1 MSTTNSVNQ
10 QTVSQSLLD
19 SVNKKS
25 KSQSSEISDIQNRF
39 ITLLV
44 TQMKNQDP
52 LNPMDNAAVTSQF
65 AQLSMVGS
73 LEKMNTNFQQMTES
87 NSATQVLQAA
97 NLIGRNVLVAGNEI
111 QVNQGDGAFA
121 INLENPADQV
131 KIQITDQYGN
141 LVNERQLNQ
150 VDSGTTVLTWNAL
163 NQQGQRLPDGTY
175 RVSVSATKGQNTV
188 NASALSYQT
197 VNSVSSDKTAVGVIS
212 LDLQNQKSVR
222 LSEVYQIV

>member
-73 LEKMNTNFQQMTES
+73 LEK
-87 NSATQVLQAA
+87 
-97 NLIGRNVLVAGNEI
+97 
-111 QVNQGDGAFA
+111 
-121 INLENPADQV
+121 
-131 KIQITDQYGN
+131 
-141 LVNERQLNQ
+141 
-150 VDSGTTVLTWNAL
+150 
-163 NQQGQRLPDGTY
+163 
-175 RVSVSATKGQNTV
+175 
-188 NASALSYQT
+188 
-197 VNSVSSDKTAVGVIS
+197 
-212 LDLQNQKSVR
+212 
-222 LSEVYQIV
+222 